1 MNRDRFPALG
11 EGWAR
16 LDGPAGSQ
24 VVDTAIEAMADWMRS
39 GSQANHGGQFKQ
51 ALETDE
57 LVESTRT
64 AVATLLGGERSGVT
78 FGPSF
83 TALTMRFAATVVRS
97 LSPGDEIVCTR
108 LDHDSNVRPWVI
120 AAERA
125 GVVVRFAEPTES
137 SLELPASAVEAV
149 LSERTKWVAVTAAS
163 NAIGTVPDLPGI
175 VAAAKRV
182 GARVYVDAVH
192 ATPHRRLDL
201 AELGA
206 DVIGCS
212 AYKWFGPHVAVL
224 CARP

>member
-24 VVDTAIEAMADWMRS
+24 VVDSAIEAMADWMRS

-57 LVESTRT
+57 LGESTRT

-125 GVVVRFAEPTES
+125 GAVCASPSRS
-137 SLELPASAVEAV
+137 SRPWSCRPARSRRHFRSAP
-149 LSERTKWVAVTAAS
+149 SGSR
-163 NAIGTVPDLPGI
+163 
-175 VAAAKRV
+175 
-182 GARVYVDAVH
+182 
-192 ATPHRRLDL
+192 
-201 AELGA
+201 
-206 DVIGCS
+206 
-212 AYKWFGPHVAVL
+212 
-224 CARP
+224 